1 MKYVM
6 LTKENA
12 SGISEVFHSVV
23 FPEGEVPEPIVSRWN
38 ILASSSPVVGKI
50 FQGYQNV
57 MIGSKFD
64 EESQELTL
72 AEDVPAEQAFPA
84 EDRYFALLVDNV
96 IVAIMR
102 GRSKSLHEK
111 FAAAFSDEITV
122 IRLENDDDPVDMG
135 YTYNG
140 STFFAPEIV

>member
-38 ILASSSPVVGKI
+38 ILASSSSVIGKI

-57 MIGSKFD
+57 MIGSIFN
-64 EESQELTL
+64 EESHELTL
-72 AEDVPAEQAFPA
+72 AEGVSADQAFPV

-96 IVAIMR
+96 IVSILR
-102 GRSKSLHEK
+102 GKSKTLHEK

-122 IRLENDDDPVDMG
+122 ICLENDDDPVDMG